1 MRSSLNFPTPVR
13 LWSSPPRD
21 GSPDAVLKSAAKS
34 FSSTPSIMKK
44 RPRELSSP
52 SSDIRDEKNLTTE
65 QDSGSLGMSS
75 QRIRSCIGTTDES
88 FDLFSP
94 GKRTGLQQT
103 KLKLFEENRKFGR
116 NQPPG

>member
-52 SSDIRDEKNLTTE
+52 SSKNLTTE